1 MASIVVEVNVDS
13 AVSLGAEAKVE
24 VVRDAR
30 AEKLFKSRTLH

>member
-1 MASIVVEVNVDS
+1 MASIVVEVKIES

-30 AEKLFKSRTLH
+30 TEKQFKSRTLH